1 METFEDSHF
10 SSNQPKDV
18 ASNWSQERRLKFID
32 FRLRWEGKINR
43 TDLKDFFRISLP
55 QASADL
61 SRYTD
66 LAKGNLAYDPRQKS
80 YVKTDA
86 FSPVFSRANSR
97 TYLNELLAV
106 NTGLIDK
113 RSSYVGWMPELGVA
127 AVPSRGFDGGALT
140 LLVEA
145 IRDKRTAFV
154 HYQSMDRPEP
164 TERLLSPTALAF
176 DGLRWHLRAFCH
188 LRNDFRDFVIGR
200 LSLVRLDGL
209 STVTAVDDRQW
220 NRQLTLVLAPHPALT
235 DARRRAIEMDYAMVD
250 GTTTFT
256 CRHALLFY
264 TLRRLRLDEPEQL
277 ERPVAEQI
285 VLLNRSQLQPFI
297 DALHERARP

>member
-1 METFEDSHF
+1 VETFEDSHF
-10 SSNQPKDV
+10 SSSSAEDV
-18 ASNWSQERRLKFID
+18 GSNWSQERRLKFID
-32 FRLRWEGKINR
+32 FRLRWDGKINR

-61 SRYTD
+61 ARYTD
-66 LAKGNLAYDPRQKS
+66 LAKDNLAYDPRQKC
-80 YVKTDA
+80 YVKTES
-86 FSPVFSRANSR
+86 FRPVFSRANSR

-106 NTGLIDK
+106 STGLIDK

-127 AVPSRGFDGGALT
+127 AVPSRGFDGGTLT
-140 LLVEA
+140 RLVEA

-154 HYQSMDRPEP
+154 NYQSMDRPEP
-164 TERLLSPTALAF
+164 TERQLSPTALAS

-188 LRNDFRDFVIGR
+188 MRNDFRDFVIGR
-200 LSLVRLDGL
+200 ISEVKLDGPSSL
-209 STVTAVDDRQW
+209 TAADDRQW
-220 NRQLTLVLAPHPALT
+220 SRELTLVLAPHPSLSE
-235 DARRRAIEMDYAMVD
+235 ARRRAIETDYDMVD
-250 GTTTFT
+250 GKTTFT

-277 ERPVAEQI
+277 DRPAAEQI
-285 VLLNRSQLQPFI
+285 ILQNRSQLQPFI